1 MNNDGYR
8 GDALSL
14 LKSFAVNVWSEVKV
28 VTQDTTFVG
37 IILPRSPK
45 SDDKHIV
52 LKLRNGYNVGIS
64 INKIQTIELLGTAE
78 KLPPQQLRETPVDP
92 KKPNVKLISTGG
104 TIASRLDF
112 KTGAVVPAFDP
123 EELYTFVPEL
133 MNFCNLKTEKLYSV
147 LSEDIGPEQWI
158 GIANAIARDIEAGYQ
173 GIVVAHGT
181 DTMHYTSSLL
191 SFMVQNPP
199 IPIVMVGS
207 QRSSDRP
214 ASDAP
219 LNLIYSVKTAA
230 EADIAEVVV
239 CAIGPISDSYGL
251 LHRGT
256 RVRKMHSSHRS
267 TFRTIGD
274 VPLAIVDKEKIIPL
288 RHDYQHRRKDRDFN
302 LKIAF
307 EEKVALIYHYPNM
320 KPDIIEALVD
330 NGYKGIVIAG
340 SGLGHVNKQ
349 MYSALKKAI
358 ERGIFVFMTVQTIW
372 GYVQMYVY
380 ETGREIMSLGV
391 IPAENM
397 LPEVAYMKLC
407 WTLGQ
412 TTDPEQVREIM
423 LTPIAGEITEREPT
437 NAYLIFQAG
446 IPEIEDFISKLRL

>member
-1 MNNDGYR
+1 
-8 GDALSL
+8 
-14 LKSFAVNVWSEVKV
+14 
-28 VTQDTTFVG
+28 
-37 IILPRSPK
+37 
-45 SDDKHIV
+45 
-52 LKLRNGYNVGIS
+52 
-64 INKIQTIELLGTAE
+64 
-78 KLPPQQLRETPVDP
+78 
-92 KKPNVKLISTGG
+92 
-104 TIASRLDF
+104 
-112 KTGAVVPAFDP
+112 
-123 EELYTFVPEL
+123 
-133 MNFCNLKTEKLYSV
+133 
-147 LSEDIGPEQWI
+147 
-158 GIANAIARDIEAGYQ
+158 
-173 GIVVAHGT
+173 
-181 DTMHYTSSLL
+181 
-191 SFMVQNPP
+191 
-199 IPIVMVGS
+199 
-207 QRSSDRP
+207 
-214 ASDAP
+214 
-219 LNLIYSVKTAA
+219 
-230 EADIAEVVV
+230 
-239 CAIGPISDSYGL
+239 
-251 LHRGT
+251 
-256 RVRKMHSSHRS
+256 
-267 TFRTIGD
+267 
-274 VPLAIVDKEKIIPL
+274 
-288 RHDYQHRRKDRDFN
+288 